1 MGRIARDSI
10 EEVRRANDVVDVIA
24 SYLPLQKR
32 GGAFW
37 ACCPFHDEKT
47 PSFNAHPVRQTYKCF
62 GCGEF
67 GSVIDFVMKFEKLD
81 FVETIEKLADRA
93 AITLQYES
101 GGPTQAERS
110 LRAKALD
117 MMAWAQRGFV
127 ANLAQH
133 EAALQYLNDRGL
145 GGDVAK
151 RWGIGYAPDDFHRQ
165 TNAAM
170 KKFDIETIEATGLC
184 KRNERGWY
192 DFFRGRITFPIN
204 DAQGRI
210 VGFGAR
216 LLDPDAKAQKY
227 VNSAEGLLFH
237 KSKLLYAMD
246 RLAESTKLKESG
258 RVLLMEGYT
267 DVIAAHE
274 AGFDNAVAPL
284 GTAVTREQLALLRRY
299 NAGIT
304 LVLDGDEAGQK
315 AAQRARDVALAAQFD
330 DAKVAIIAN
339 AKDPYDLL
347 QSEGASAL
355 EDTLAGALP
364 AFEYWLEFV
373 KQQHGGPRPAGVDG
387 VEHAKRALVDMLVNA
402 ESDTRRDEYLRRG
415 CSVLGIRESA
425 VIVELEALRAQR
437 SRGGDVADRPSPLSA
452 APRVAFERELLRG
465 LFEFPRVL
473 PTAGELLV
481 PAALS
486 TAGLQA
492 LYREMLNAW
501 DEHGELIA
509 GALISRL
516 IPDARKELEN
526 VLEHLRLP
534 ENQAAAAEDEQR
546 LVLELKRLATN
557 SDVHT
562 AGTLSLEALREKKGR
577 KGRKRA

>member
-1 MGRIARDSI
+1 MGRIARDSV

-24 SYLPLQKR
+24 GYLPLQKR
-32 GGAFW
+32 GGAYW

-47 PSFNAHPVRQTYKCF
+47 PSFNAHPVRQTFKCF

-110 LRAKALD
+110 LRSKALE
-117 MMAWAQRGFV
+117 MMSWAQKGFV
-127 ANLAQH
+127 ANLAQN

-151 RWGIGYAPDDFHRQ
+151 RWGIGYAPDDFNRQ

-170 KKFDIETIEATGLC
+170 KKFDTQTIEATGLC
-184 KRNERGWY
+184 KRNDRGWY

-246 RLAESTKLKESG
+246 RLAESRKLKETS

-304 LVLDGDEAGQK
+304 LVLDGDEAGQM
-315 AAQRARDVALAAQFD
+315 AAERGVNVALEAGV
-330 DAKVAIIAN
+330 DARVAVIRD

-347 QSEGASAL
+347 RAKGPEALQTVLDSAKDAFDFKL
-355 EDTLAGALP
+355 DVVRSRHDLARPIEAEQALREL
-364 AFEYWLEFV
+364 AETV
-373 KQQHGGPRPAGVDG
+373 GR
-387 VEHAKRALVDMLVNA
+387 A
-402 ESDTRRDEYLRRG
+402 ESQSLRELYSRKITMA
-415 CSVLGIRESA
+415 LGLRESA
-425 VIVELEALRAQR
+425 VFSAVGEAHARYTQQAT
-437 SRGGDVADRPSPLSA
+437 RPNESQPEREA
-452 APRVAFERELLRG
+452 APDPRTSYEREILRR
-465 LFEFPRVL
+465 LYEHPRVL
-473 PTAGELLV
+473 SGAGEFLFPDAFST
-481 PAALS
+481 PA
-486 TAGLQA
+486 LQT
-492 LYREMLNAW
+492 LYREMLNTW
-501 DEHGELIA
+501 DEHGELVP
-509 GALISRL
+509 GALL
-516 IPDARKELEN
+516 AQLPAQAKTELEN
-526 VLEHLRLP
+526 VLEHVG
-534 ENQAAAAEDEQR
+534 EQGGADDE
-546 LVLELKRLATN
+546 KRLIGELHKLADHAVN
-557 SDVHT
+557 NK

-577 KGRKRA
+577 NGRKRA

>member
-1 MGRIARDSI
+1 MGRIARDSV

-24 SYLPLQKR
+24 GYLPLQKR
-32 GGAFW
+32 GGAYW

-47 PSFNAHPVRQTYKCF
+47 PSFNAHPVRQTFKCF

-110 LRAKALD
+110 LRSKALE
-117 MMAWAQRGFV
+117 MMSWAQKGFV
-127 ANLAQH
+127 ANLAQN

-151 RWGIGYAPDDFHRQ
+151 RWGIGYAPDDFNRQ

-170 KKFDIETIEATGLC
+170 KKFDTQTIEATGLC
-184 KRNERGWY
+184 KRNDRGWY

-246 RLAESTKLKESG
+246 RLAESRKLKETS

-304 LVLDGDEAGQK
+304 LVLDGDEAGQM
-315 AAQRARDVALAAQFD
+315 AAERGVNVALEAGV
-330 DAKVAIIAN
+330 DARVAVIRD

-347 QSEGASAL
+347 RAKGPEALQTVLDSAKDAFDFKL
-355 EDTLAGALP
+355 DVVRSRHDLTRPIEAEQALRELAETVG
-364 AFEYWLEFV
+364 
-373 KQQHGGPRPAGVDG
+373 R
-387 VEHAKRALVDMLVNA
+387 A
-402 ESDTRRDEYLRRG
+402 ESQSLRELYSRKITMA
-415 CSVLGIRESA
+415 LGLRESA
-425 VIVELEALRAQR
+425 VFSAVGEAHARYTQQAT
-437 SRGGDVADRPSPLSA
+437 RPNESQPEREA
-452 APRVAFERELLRG
+452 APDPRTSYEREILRR
-465 LFEFPRVL
+465 LYEHPRVL
-473 PTAGELLV
+473 SGAGEFLFPDAFST
-481 PAALS
+481 PA
-486 TAGLQA
+486 LQT
-492 LYREMLNAW
+492 LYREMLNTW
-501 DEHGELIA
+501 DEHGELVP
-509 GALISRL
+509 GALL
-516 IPDARKELEN
+516 AQLPAQAKTELEN
-526 VLEHLRLP
+526 VLEHVG
-534 ENQAAAAEDEQR
+534 EQGGADDE
-546 LVLELKRLATN
+546 KRLIGELHKLADHAVN
-557 SDVHT
+557 NK

-577 KGRKRA
+577 NGRKRA